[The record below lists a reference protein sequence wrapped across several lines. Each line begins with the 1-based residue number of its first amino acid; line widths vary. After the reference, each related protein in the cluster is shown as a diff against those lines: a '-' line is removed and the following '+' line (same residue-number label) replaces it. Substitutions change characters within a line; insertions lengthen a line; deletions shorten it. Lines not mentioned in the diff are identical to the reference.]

1 MCTAGKTFG
10 LLVLLARS
18 TWCQPPADN
27 KLTAIDAL
35 AAGYV
40 KTGKAPG
47 LAVGVMHKGKVI
59 FAKGYGLANVEL
71 DVPVTPN
78 TVFKINSMTKQF
90 TAAAIML
97 LAERGLLRTDDSLAK
112 FLPDFPRASEITVK
126 QLLTHTSGLS
136 SLDRKPDFVVFSS
149 RPHSIAEAIEW
160 IHDDPFASDPGTMWN
175 YSNSGFLL
183 LTGIIEKASGQPFH
197 VFMQKNIFEKL
208 GLAQTA
214 IDDPLLI
221 VPHRAAGYSPVEGT
235 PGALRNRPPLI
246 FNGGGGVS
254 GISTVGDLL
263 RWHDALFN
271 GRILTPASLR
281 EMATPARF
289 SNGKPAI
296 ATSSTVLPGA
306 QYGYGLHL
314 AETKGHAKI
323 GHTGTGG
330 GFHSMIITYPSDQYT
345 IVVLLN
351 INARPFLAGQVESS
365 IADIL
370 LGNVASR

>member
-1 MCTAGKTFG
+1 
-10 LLVLLARS
+10 
-18 TWCQPPADN
+18 
-27 KLTAIDAL
+27 
-35 AAGYV
+35 
-40 KTGKAPG
+40 
-47 LAVGVMHKGKVI
+47 
-59 FAKGYGLANVEL
+59 
-71 DVPVTPN
+71 
-78 TVFKINSMTKQF
+78 
-90 TAAAIML
+90 
-97 LAERGLLRTDDSLAK
+97 
-112 FLPDFPRASEITVK
+112 
-126 QLLTHTSGLS
+126 
-136 SLDRKPDFVVFSS
+136 
-149 RPHSIAEAIEW
+149 
-160 IHDDPFASDPGTMWN
+160 
-175 YSNSGFLL
+175 
-183 LTGIIEKASGQPFH
+183 
-197 VFMQKNIFEKL
+197 
-208 GLAQTA
+208 
-214 IDDPLLI
+214 
-221 VPHRAAGYSPVEGT
+221 
-235 PGALRNRPPLI
+235 
-246 FNGGGGVS
+246 VS